1 MHDLVSKLIE
11 SSLGGLDLPD
21 PAAVDGELQRLA
33 TAVQALFEGI
43 EGKADKLGLEMLK
56 VSKVSEVHRKQIKI

>member
-1 MHDLVSKLIE
+1 MIE
-11 SSLGGLDLPD
+11 SSLGSLDLPD

-56 VSKVSEVHRKQIKI
+56 VLRPP